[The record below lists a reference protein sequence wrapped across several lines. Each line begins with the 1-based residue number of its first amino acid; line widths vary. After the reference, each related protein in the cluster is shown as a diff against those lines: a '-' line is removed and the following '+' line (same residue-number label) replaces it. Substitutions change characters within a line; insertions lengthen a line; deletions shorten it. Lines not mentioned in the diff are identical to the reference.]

1 LRGGRAG
8 SRGAREPDRRHAL
21 RPGADGRARQRA
33 L

>member
-21 RPGADGRARQRA
+21 RQEQTAVLDSER
-33 L
+33 